1 MFTTSHDEYILRKY
15 KSNQVLSGSQ
25 KLSQEALCDSIA
37 QKLKV
42 EPMRVKHRLLRLS
55 QSSHNKDGNLSET
68 NSYTTSSRS
77 TPSTYTSNSTDNN
90 SPLGPRTA
98 NRYTE
103 SEDMA
108 IYTAYLSNSAE
119 SKRKRALDAVRKFFF
134 FVSIICVYH
143 RILLIWIVCL
153 GGSDAGSQQGECIF
167 SARQI
172 IWGPTSG
179 SNCTKQ
185 DKCKQAKTN
194 PRQSQRTAPERYQQ
208 S

>member
-42 EPMRVKHRLLRLS
+42 EPVQVKYRLLRLS
-55 QSSHNKDGNLSET
+55 QSSHNKDGNHSDT
-68 NSYTTSSRS
+68 ISSTTSSRS
-77 TPSTYTSNSTDNN
+77 SPSDSTDNN

-119 SKRKRALDAVRKFFF
+119 SKRKRALNEVRKLF
-134 FVSIICVYH
+134 FVSIICVVYH
-143 RILLIWIVCL
+143 RILLIWMVCL

-179 SNCTKQ
+179 SKCTKQ
-185 DKCKQAKTN
+185 DKGEQAKTN